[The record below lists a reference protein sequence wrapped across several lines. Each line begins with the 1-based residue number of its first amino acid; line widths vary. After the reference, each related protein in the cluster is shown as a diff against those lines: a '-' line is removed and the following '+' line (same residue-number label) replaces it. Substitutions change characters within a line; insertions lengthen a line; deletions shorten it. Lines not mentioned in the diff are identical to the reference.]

1 MIGHMRHGSPPRL
14 MALQSILSP
23 NRRESLPTPSAGVR
37 IIRACRVAA
46 SALDR
51 DGELVGCGHHGTGPE
66 SKEPDRDARHVVH
79 AIDLLDAE
87 ALHEAVLDHR
97 VTASAA
103 LLGRL
108 EDQHRRAVEVARLS
122 EVLSGP
128 EQHGG
133 VAVMTTGMH
142 PAGDFGTWVVPHG
155 VV

>member
-1 MIGHMRHGSPPRL
+1 MVTETTAASRGSTLRATTDWSALTTGLPTRTGSMQSYARAAWPPRP
-14 MALQSILSP
+14 SIVMVNWSAAAIMGP
-23 NRRESLPTPSAGVR
+23 GRRA
-37 IIRACRVAA
+37 
-46 SALDR
+46 
-51 DGELVGCGHHGTGPE
+51 
-66 SKEPDRDARHVVH
+66 VH

-108 EDQHRRAVEVARLS
+108 EDQHCRAVKVARLS

-142 PAGDFGTWVVPHG
+142 PAGAFGLVRHVRG
-155 VV
+155 FCDR

>member
-1 MIGHMRHGSPPRL
+1 MD
-14 MALQSILSP
+14 A
-23 NRRESLPTPSAGVR
+23 SLTWKVSAGTG
-37 IIRACRVAA
+37 CLCERVAA

-97 VTASAA
+97 VTTPAA

-142 PAGDFGTWVVPHG
+142 PAGDFGLVRHVCG
-155 VV
+155 FCDR

>member
-1 MIGHMRHGSPPRL
+1 MVTETTAASRGSTLRATTDWSALTTWLPPRTGS
-14 MALQSILSP
+14 MQSYARAAWP
-23 NRRESLPTPSAGVR
+23 PPPSMVM
-37 IIRACRVAA
+37 
-46 SALDR
+46 
-51 DGELVGCGHHGTGPE
+51 VGCGHHGTGPE

-87 ALHEAVLDHR
+87 ALHEAVLDHC

-142 PAGDFGTWVVPHG
+142 PAGDFGLVRHVRG
-155 VV
+155 FCDR